1 MEARHRRWRLS
12 GLTVIP
18 WNVGCAEFA
27 ASVPQ
32 QHHPIPQMIDNRI
45 YAVPE

>member
-1 MEARHRRWRLS
+1 LS

-18 WNVGCAEFA
+18 WNGGCAEFA

-32 QHHPIPQMIDNRI
+32 QHHPIPQTIDNRI
-45 YAVPE
+45 YSVPE